1 MKPHYL
7 WTPNGPVIAQRT
19 RQVTPTGDAGR
30 CPEQI
35 KAAMRMKGITQTALS
50 EQLHVAKSTVSQVIS
65 GRSVS
70 ARVQGRIA
78 EIIGKSVSEIWP
90 KENQRPVLRRTRA
103 AIAADRAC

>member
-1 MKPHYL
+1 MH
-7 WTPNGPVIAQRT
+7 
-19 RQVTPTGDAGR
+19 
-30 CPEQI
+30 PEQI
-35 KAAMRMKGITQTALS
+35 KAAMRMKGTTPTALAD
-50 EQLHVAKSTVSQVIS
+50 QLNVSNVTVSQVIS

-78 EIIGKSVSEIWP
+78 EIIGKPVGEIWP